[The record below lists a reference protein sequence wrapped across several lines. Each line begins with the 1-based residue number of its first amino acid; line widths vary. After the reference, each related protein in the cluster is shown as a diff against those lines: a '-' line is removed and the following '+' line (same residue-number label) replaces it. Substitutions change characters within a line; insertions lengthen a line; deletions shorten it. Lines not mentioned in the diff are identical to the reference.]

1 MDAHKLLTKRYL
13 PVVIIV
19 AAIIIFALLLLIR
32 PSNKITASKER
43 VWSVDVATVKLT
55 NISPTIQLYGK
66 VETPRQTMLEASL
79 NAYVKSTPVL
89 EGHAV
94 KKGQTTIV
102 LDDRDTQIALRQY
115 VAEAANLQAK
125 IKAEINRYKF
135 DQSALKHEEIIYNNN
150 KNQLERMRTL
160 IAKKIIARVT
170 FEQEQNKLRLQEVI
184 INKRK
189 MEITDHHNRM
199 AQLQAQLAKAKAQ
212 VDQAKLDI
220 ERTNIKAPFAGRIA
234 KLYVSVGDRVKI
246 SDPLAQIFDTHNLE
260 VRAPIPNQYQNNIQQ
275 ALTKKNKV
283 KATTS
288 YSNKLFTLYLDR
300 LSSTITVGRA
310 AIDGLFRFSN
320 KNSNIPLGL
329 SLKLQVQLPP
339 IKNVF
344 GIPNQALYENNII
357 YKYVDQRMVAA
368 KINVV
373 GTTTKNSQEY
383 VLIKCK
389 TLKDGDQIITTA
401 IPGAITGLRVQPVTT
416 TS

>member
-1 MDAHKLLTKRYL
+1 MDAHKLLTRRYL
-13 PVVIIV
+13 PIVIIV
-19 AAIIIFALLLLIR
+19 AAIVIFALLLLIR
-32 PSNKITASKER
+32 PSNKTSTPKER
-43 VWSVDVATVKLT
+43 IWSVDVTTVKLAD
-55 NISPTIQLYGK
+55 ISPVIQLYGK

-94 KKGQTTIV
+94 KKGQIIIV
-102 LDDRDTQIALRQY
+102 LDDRDTQIALRQHL
-115 VAEAANLQAK
+115 AEAANFQAK
-125 IKAEINRYKF
+125 IKAELNRYKF

-150 KNQLERMRTL
+150 KSQLERMRTL
-160 IAKKIIARVT
+160 IDKKIIARVT

-189 MEITDHHNRM
+189 MEITDHHNRL
-199 AQLQAQLAKAKAQ
+199 AQLQAQLAKAGAQ

-220 ERTNIKAPFAGRIA
+220 ERTKITAPFAGRIA

-260 VRAPIPNQYQNNIQQ
+260 VRAPIPNQYQGNIQQ
-275 ALTKKNKV
+275 ALAKNSKITA
-283 KATTS
+283 KANYNNRS
-288 YSNKLFTLYLDR
+288 FTLYLDR
-300 LSSTITVGRA
+300 LSSIITAGRA

-329 SLKLQVQLPP
+329 SLKLQVLLPP

-357 YKYVDQRMVAA
+357 YKYVGQRMVAT
-368 KINVV
+368 KVNVV
-373 GTTTKNSQEY
+373 GTNTKNSQEY